1 MYGQFVTMF
10 KYTTHTLKKLEALLE
25 AGGFIIRYER
35 GNFQAGYCI
44 LEHKRV
50 VVVNKY
56 YTTEARINCLVDIL
70 QDVEIDMEALDDKQ
84 RDFLKKVRA

>member
-1 MYGQFVTMF
+1 MF
-10 KYTTHTLKKLEALLE
+10 KYTTNTLNKLEDLFK
-25 AGGFIIRYER
+25 AGDYIVRYER

-44 LEHKRV
+44 LQDKKV

-70 QDVEIDMEALDDKQ
+70 QELEINEGLFDEKQ
-84 RDFLKKVRA
+84 IELMKKVRET